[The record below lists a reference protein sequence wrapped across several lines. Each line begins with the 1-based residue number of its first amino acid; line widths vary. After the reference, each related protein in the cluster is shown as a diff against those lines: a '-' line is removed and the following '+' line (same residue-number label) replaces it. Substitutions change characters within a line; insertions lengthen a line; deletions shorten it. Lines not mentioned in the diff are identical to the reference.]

1 MCLTM
6 WKKNAMRL
14 IELGF
19 EYPKF
24 SKVMSQLYAETGDDV
39 FLIAETRGI
48 FLFWYSYKFGKIK
61 KHNK

>member
-1 MCLTM
+1 
-6 WKKNAMRL
+6 MRL

-39 FLIAETRGI
+39 FLIAETRDI
-48 FLFWYSYKFGKIK
+48 FLF
-61 KHNK
+61 